1 MKAFLRLFNFKRGVK
16 ITINYDGIKKQRFGI
31 EIELTGITRQQAA
44 AALKKAFN
52 GSSVY
57 AGGAYGKYTVT
68 DEKSREWS
76 VVSDSSIICTDR
88 NGQRVSGEYSVE
100 TVSPILE
107 YEDIPLLQEAVR
119 SLRKAGGITGSEYR
133 CGIHIH
139 IDGAPYT
146 PKTLRNLVNI
156 FASKEDMLFRALQ
169 VDDSRMRNYCRK
181 IDRDFLESINRVKP
195 SNMEKFKELW
205 YGDRNPHNSHYDG
218 SRYRNLNL
226 HSLFT
231 NNNVEIRCANSTLH
245 AGVIRAYICLALAIS
260 NQALTQKSANPRV
273 TESTNPKYTFRTWL
287 LRLGLN
293 GEEFRNVRKHLLAH
307 LEGCISWRNPED
319 AVSQRERIRQ
329 ERQAEREQEET
340 ENESVRSAEN
350 AVGM

>member
-1 MKAFLRLFNFKRGVK
+1 M
-16 ITINYDGIKKQRFGI
+16 ISYEGIKKQRFGI

-57 AGGAYGKYTVT
+57 TGGAYGKYTVT

-76 VVSDSSIICTDR
+76 VVSDGSIICTDR
-88 NGQRVSGEYSVE
+88 NGQRVSDEYSVE

-119 SLRKAGGITGSEYR
+119 SLRKAGGITGPEYK

-146 PKTLRNLVNI
+146 PKALRNLVNI

-169 VDDSRMRNYCRK
+169 VDDSRMRNYCQK
-181 IDRDFLESINRVKP
+181 IDRNFLARLNRIKP
-195 SNMEKFKELW
+195 NDMIKFKELW
-205 YGDRNPHNSHYDG
+205 YGDNNPHNSHYDN

-226 HSLFT
+226 HSLFR
-231 NNNVEIRCANSTLH
+231 NDNIEIRCANSTLH
-245 AGVIRAYICLALAIS
+245 AGVIRSYICLALAIS
-260 NQALTQKSANPRV
+260 NQALTQKCASLRV

-293 GEEFRNVRKHLLAH
+293 GEEFKNCRKHLLSNLDGCIADDYNDKFRSDRISMDRKLKSLIRRKMLNLGIKDEQSIH
-307 LEGCISWRNPED
+307 LE
-319 AVSQRERIRQ
+319 Q
-329 ERQAEREQEET
+329 EY
-340 ENESVRSAEN
+340 
-350 AVGM
+350 